1 MKEIEND
8 VKQLE
13 EEVSSLV
20 DKVIALRAELESHE
34 RLIVKKDLLIAEIQE
49 VRWAQDQTIA
59 DLHAWS
65 KKLEEDHV
73 KKDDHLN
80 NLHKTIA
87 DLHGVL
93 VASKQK

>member
-59 DLHAWS
+59 ELHAWS
-65 KKLEEDHV
+65 KKLEEDQV
-73 KKDDHLN
+73 KKD
-80 NLHKTIA
+80 KTIA
-87 DLHGVL
+87 DLHSLL
-93 VASKQK
+93 VATK

>member
-8 VKQLE
+8 IKQLE

-20 DKVIALRAELESHE
+20 DTVIALRAELESHE
-34 RLIVKKDLLIAEIQE
+34 RLIVKKDQLIAEIQE

-59 DLHAWS
+59 ELHAWS
-65 KKLEEDHV
+65 KKLEEDQV
-73 KKDDHLN
+73 KKDE
-80 NLHKTIA
+80 TIA

-93 VASKQK
+93 VAAK

>member
-20 DKVIALRAELESHE
+20 DQVIALRAELESHE
-34 RLIVKKDLLIAEIQE
+34 RLIVKKD
-49 VRWAQDQTIA
+49 QTIA
-59 DLHAWS
+59 DLHSWS
-65 KKLEEDHV
+65 KKLEEDQV
-73 KKDDHLN
+73 KKD
-80 NLHKTIA
+80 KTIE

-93 VASKQK
+93 VAAK

>member
-1 MKEIEND
+1 MKEMEND

-20 DKVIALRAELESHE
+20 DQVIALRAELESHE
-34 RLIVKKDLLIAEIQE
+34 RLIVKKDKLIAEIQE

-59 DLHAWS
+59 ELHAWS
-65 KKLEEDHV
+65 KKLEEDQV
-73 KKDDHLN
+73 KKDE
-80 NLHKTIA
+80 TIA

-93 VASKQK
+93 VAAK

>member
-34 RLIVKKDLLIAEIQE
+34 SLIVKKDQLIAEIQE

-59 DLHAWS
+59 ELHAWS
-65 KKLEEDHV
+65 KKLEEDQV
-73 KKDDHLN
+73 KKD
-80 NLHKTIA
+80 KTIA

-93 VASKQK
+93 VASK

>member
-8 VKQLE
+8 VEQLE

-20 DKVIALRAELESHE
+20 DQVIALKAELESHE
-34 RLIVKKDLLIAEIQE
+34 SLIVKKD
-49 VRWAQDQTIA
+49 QTIA
-59 DLHAWS
+59 ELHSWS

-93 VASKQK
+93 VASK

>member
-1 MKEIEND
+1 MKELEND

-20 DKVIALRAELESHE
+20 DQVIALKAELESHE
-34 RLIVKKDLLIAEIQE
+34 SLIVKKD
-49 VRWAQDQTIA
+49 QTIA
-59 DLHAWS
+59 ELHSWS

-93 VASKQK
+93 VASK

>member
-59 DLHAWS
+59 ELHSWS
-65 KKLEEDHV
+65 KKLEEEQV
-73 KKDDHLN
+73 KKDE
-80 NLHKTIA
+80 IIE

-93 VASKQK
+93 VAAK

>member
-34 RLIVKKDLLIAEIQE
+34 RLIVKKDQLIAEIQE

-65 KKLEEDHV
+65 KKLEEDQV
-73 KKDDHLN
+73 KKDE
-80 NLHKTIA
+80 TIA
-87 DLHGVL
+87 ELHGVL
-93 VASKQK
+93 VAAK

>member
-20 DKVIALRAELESHE
+20 DQVIALKAELESHE
-34 RLIVKKDLLIAEIQE
+34 SLIVKKEKTIAEIQE

-59 DLHAWS
+59 ELHAWS
-65 KKLEEDHV
+65 KRLEEDHV
-73 KKDDHLN
+73 KKD
-80 NLHKTIA
+80 KTIA
-87 DLHGVL
+87 DLHGML
-93 VASKQK
+93 VATK

>member
-59 DLHAWS
+59 DIHAWS
-65 KKLEEDHV
+65 KKLEEDQV
-73 KKDDHLN
+73 KKDE
-80 NLHKTIA
+80 TIA
-87 DLHGVL
+87 ELHGVL
-93 VASKQK
+93 VAAK

>member
-59 DLHAWS
+59 ELHSWS
-65 KKLEEDHV
+65 KKLEEEQV
-73 KKDDHLN
+73 NKD
-80 NLHKTIA
+80 KTIA

-93 VASKQK
+93 VAAK

>member
-1 MKEIEND
+1 MKEMEND

-20 DKVIALRAELESHE
+20 DTVIALRAELESHE
-34 RLIVKKDLLIAEIQE
+34 RLIVKKDQLIAEIQE

-59 DLHAWS
+59 ELHTWS
-65 KKLEEDHV
+65 KKLEEDQV
-73 KKDDHLN
+73 KKDE
-80 NLHKTIA
+80 TIA

-93 VASKQK
+93 VAAK

>member
-34 RLIVKKDLLIAEIQE
+34 RLIVKKDQTIAEVQE
-49 VRWAQDQTIA
+49 LRWAQDQTIA
-59 DLHAWS
+59 ELHAWS
-65 KKLEEDHV
+65 KKLEEDNV
-73 KKDDHLN
+73 KKD
-80 NLHKTIA
+80 KIIA
-87 DLHGVL
+87 DMHGVL
-93 VASKQK
+93 VAAK

>member
-1 MKEIEND
+1 MKELEND

-20 DKVIALRAELESHE
+20 DQVIALKAELESHE
-34 RLIVKKDLLIAEIQE
+34 SLIVKKD
-49 VRWAQDQTIA
+49 QTIA
-59 DLHAWS
+59 ELHSWS

>member
-34 RLIVKKDLLIAEIQE
+34 RLIVKKDQTIAEVQE
-49 VRWAQDQTIA
+49 LRWAQDQTIA
-59 DLHAWS
+59 ELHAWS
-65 KKLEEDHV
+65 KKLEEDQV
-73 KKDDHLN
+73 KKDE
-80 NLHKTIA
+80 TIA
-87 DLHGVL
+87 NLHGVL
-93 VASKQK
+93 VAAK

>member
-20 DKVIALRAELESHE
+20 DQVIALRAELESHE

-59 DLHAWS
+59 ELHSWS
-65 KKLEEDHV
+65 KKLEEDQV
-73 KKDDHLN
+73 KKD
-80 NLHKTIA
+80 KTIE

-93 VASKQK
+93 VAAK

>member
-1 MKEIEND
+1 MKEMEND

-20 DKVIALRAELESHE
+20 DTVIALRAELESHE
-34 RLIVKKDLLIAEIQE
+34 RLIVKKDQLIAEIQE
-49 VRWAQDQTIA
+49 LRWAQDQTIA

-65 KKLEEDHV
+65 KELEEDLV
-73 KKDDHLN
+73 KKN
-80 NLHKTIA
+80 ETIA

-93 VASKQK
+93 VAAK